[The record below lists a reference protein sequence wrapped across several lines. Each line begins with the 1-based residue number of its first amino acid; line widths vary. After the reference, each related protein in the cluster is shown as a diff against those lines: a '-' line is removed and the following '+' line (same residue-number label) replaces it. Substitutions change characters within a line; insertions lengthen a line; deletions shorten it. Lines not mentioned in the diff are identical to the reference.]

1 MAAPEYISE
10 QFVKQFFTAETVA
23 DRPTGWTIALHAG
36 NPGTGDA
43 NEVVDANYARQ
54 SVTFTAA
61 DAGAFWEGSSVADVV
76 FPAAASGAS
85 YTVTHYSVR
94 NATGGACLAIAA
106 LPTPIPVVAGG
117 VITIPAGFAKV
128 RGV

>member
-1 MAAPEYISE
+1 MAAPKYISE

-23 DRPTGWTIALHAG
+23 ARPTGWTIALHAG

-43 NEVVDANYARQ
+43 NEAVDANYARQ
-54 SVTFTAA
+54 SATFTAS
-61 DAGAFWEGSSVADVV
+61 DAGAFWEGANAADIT
-76 FPAAASGAS
+76 FPAAAAGAN
-85 YTVTHYSVR
+85 YTATHYSVR
-94 NATGGACLAIAA
+94 NATGGAALAVAA
-106 LPTPIPVVAGG
+106 LPVPIPVVAGG

>member
-1 MAAPEYISE
+1 MAAPKHISE
-10 QFVKQFFTAETVA
+10 QFVKQYFTAEAVDA
-23 DRPTGWTIALHAG
+23 RPTGWTIALHAG

-43 NEVVDANYARQ
+43 NEVVDANYVRQ
-54 SVTFTAA
+54 AVTFLAV
-61 DAGAFWEGSSVADVV
+61 DAGTFWEGESEADVA
-76 FPAAASGAS
+76 FPAAAAGAD

-94 NATGGACLAIAA
+94 NNSGDCQAIAA
-106 LPTPIPVVAGG
+106 LPVPIPVVAGG